1 LIWTPTGNP
10 SLAANDRSKEMFP
23 STQGFMQII
32 AEVKNIDS
40 GSPDNILT
48 LEAMKD
54 IQDFQTGL
62 AELEMTTEKES
73 KKIKF

>member
-1 LIWTPTGNP
+1 
-10 SLAANDRSKEMFP
+10 
-23 STQGFMQII
+23 MQII